1 MEENVNIEM
10 KEQGADAYVNTGSVS
25 APAEKKER
33 TQYPDFTSDFDE
45 NDIAENKIFAM
56 SVYALSVVGIVIALL
71 AAGDSAF
78 VRFHVKE
85 ALKISILEIV
95 TSIVT
100 LILFWTVIVPVLGGI
115 IALLMTIAR
124 VIGFV
129 NVCKGKAIRAFV
141 VRDINFLN

>member
-25 APAEKKER
+25 APAEEKER
-33 TQYPDFTSDFDE
+33 TQYPDFTSNFDE
-45 NDIAENKIFAM
+45 KDIAENKIFAM
-56 SVYALSVVGIVIALL
+56 SVYALNVVGIVIALL
-71 AAGDSAF
+71 AAGNSAF

-141 VRDINFLN
+141 VRDIDFLN

>member
-25 APAEKKER
+25 APAEEKGK

>member
-25 APAEKKER
+25 APAEEKER
-33 TQYPDFTSDFDE
+33 TQYPDFTSNFDE
-45 NDIAENKIFAM
+45 KDIAENKIFAM
-56 SVYALSVVGIVIALL
+56 SVYALNVVGIVIALL
-71 AAGDSAF
+71 AAGNSAF

-115 IALLMTIAR
+115 IALLMIIAR

-141 VRDINFLN
+141 VRDIDFLN

>member
-25 APAEKKER
+25 APAEEKEK

-141 VRDINFLN
+141 VRDIDFLN

>member
-1 MEENVNIEM
+1 MEENVGIEM
-10 KEQGADAYVNTGSVS
+10 KGQEMNVMPGSEPVTVS
-25 APAEKKER
+25 TEEREK

-141 VRDINFLN
+141 VRDIDFLN

>member
-25 APAEKKER
+25 APAEEKER
-33 TQYPDFTSDFDE
+33 AQYPDFTSDFDE
-45 NDIAENKIFAM
+45 KDIAENKIFAM
-56 SVYALSVVGIVIALL
+56 SVYALSVVGIIIALL

-124 VIGFV
+124 VIGFI
-129 NVCKGKAIRAFV
+129 NTCKGKAVRAFV
-141 VRDINFLN
+141 VRDIDFLN

>member
-25 APAEKKER
+25 APAEEKEK
-33 TQYPDFTSDFDE
+33 TQYLDFTSDFDE
-45 NDIAENKIFAM
+45 KDIAENKVFAM
-56 SVYALSVVGIVIALL
+56 GVYALGIVGIIIALL
-71 AAGDSAF
+71 AAGESAF

-95 TSIVT
+95 TSIIT
-100 LILFWTVIVPVLGGI
+100 LVLFWTIIVPAVGGI

-124 VIGFV
+124 IIGFV
-129 NVCKGKAIRAFV
+129 NVCKGKAVRAFLV
-141 VRDINFLN
+141 KDIDFLN

>member
-25 APAEKKER
+25 APAEEKER
-33 TQYPDFTSDFDE
+33 TQYPDFTSNFDE
-45 NDIAENKIFAM
+45 KDIAENKIFAM

-71 AAGDSAF
+71 AAGNSAF

-141 VRDINFLN
+141 VRDIDFLN

>member
-25 APAEKKER
+25 APAEEKER

-45 NDIAENKIFAM
+45 KDIAENKIFAM
-56 SVYALSVVGIVIALL
+56 SVYALSVVGIIIALL

>member
-25 APAEKKER
+25 APAEEKER
-33 TQYPDFTSDFDE
+33 TQYPDFTSNFDE
-45 NDIAENKIFAM
+45 KDIAENKIFAM
-56 SVYALSVVGIVIALL
+56 SVYALNVVGIVIALL
-71 AAGDSAF
+71 AAGNSAF

-100 LILFWTVIVPVLGGI
+100 LILFWTVMSMYVKARLSAP
-115 IALLMTIAR
+115 LL
-124 VIGFV
+124 
-129 NVCKGKAIRAFV
+129 
-141 VRDINFLN
+141 

>member
-25 APAEKKER
+25 APAEEKER

-45 NDIAENKIFAM
+45 KDIAENKIFAM
-56 SVYALSVVGIVIALL
+56 SVYALSVVGIIIALL

-78 VRFHVKE
+78 VRFHIKE
-85 ALKISILEIV
+85 ALKISIVEIV

-100 LILFWTVIVPVLGGI
+100 LILFWTVIAPILGGI
-115 IALLMTIAR
+115 IALLMTIAKI
-124 VIGFV
+124 IGFI
-129 NVCKGKAIRAFV
+129 NTCKGKAVRAFV
-141 VRDINFLN
+141 VRDIDFLN

>member
-1 MEENVNIEM
+1 MEENVGIEM
-10 KEQGADAYVNTGSVS
+10 EGQEMNVMPGSEPVTV
-25 APAEKKER
+25 PTKER
-33 TQYPDFTSDFDE
+33 EKTQYPDFTSDFDE

-56 SVYALSVVGIVIALL
+56 SVYALSVVGIIIALL

>member
-1 MEENVNIEM
+1 MEENVGIEM
-10 KEQGADAYVNTGSVS
+10 EGQEMNVMPGSEPVTVSTEEKE
-25 APAEKKER
+25 K

-85 ALKISILEIV
+85 ALKISTLEIV

>member
-25 APAEKKER
+25 APAEEKEK

>member
-25 APAEKKER
+25 APAEEKER
-33 TQYPDFTSDFDE
+33 TQYPDFTSNFDE
-45 NDIAENKIFAM
+45 KDIAENKIFAM
-56 SVYALSVVGIVIALL
+56 SVYALNVVGIVIALL
-71 AAGDSAF
+71 AAGNSAF

-124 VIGFV
+124 VIGFI
-129 NVCKGKAIRAFV
+129 NTCKGKAVRAFV
-141 VRDINFLN
+141 VRDIDFLN